1 MSAVQF
7 SSVSRQRTFPLSPG
21 YRSLVTC
28 SQQHTHSQYS
38 GSCISIWVK
47 LDKYCCK
54 QLRPVV
60 DPKRLIQKLPSPTN
74 PGHIRQVR
82 CSHSATSKCNV
93 EAPSRA
99 RKTFMISQG
108 LSLSFNITRYL
119 QKFIFILSFCTLNIL
134 NIGIFRDN
142 KQNVPAFTIRSPT
155 NLIIDSTHTNCSF
168 YTTW

>member
-1 MSAVQF
+1 M
-7 SSVSRQRTFPLSPG
+7 SSVSRQGTFPLSPG

-60 DPKRLIQKLPSPTN
+60 DPKRLIQKLPTN
-74 PGHIRQVR
+74 PGHIRQVGS
-82 CSHSATSKCNV
+82 SHSATSKCNV

-108 LSLSFNITRYL
+108 LSLSFNITRCL

-134 NIGIFRDN
+134 RDN
-142 KQNVPAFTIRSPT
+142 KLNVPA
-155 NLIIDSTHTNCSF
+155 
-168 YTTW
+168 